1 MGDATTTLTDA
12 APKGVAQLFL
22 VYFSHDCIGPFAQK
36 RFAQT
41 SAVPEDL

>member
-1 MGDATTTLTDA
+1 LVGN
-12 APKGVAQLFL
+12 APEGVAQLFL

-41 SAVPEDL
+41 SAVPEDF